1 MSIVK
6 LVLLGDSGVGK
17 TSLLNKYL
25 FDNYNPIETITI
37 GASFFQRDINLNY
50 RGENINFVLQIWDTA
65 GQERFRSMV
74 PMYIK
79 NSVVCLIVFDSSLI
93 NSDFGDKIDKYYEYW
108 SNYINLNKN
117 VENILIYFVG
127 SKRDLISTSDIL
139 KFNHKLDSL
148 NIKRNKICFV
158 SAKQGNYVHEL
169 FERIFIDLYENDLLN
184 NKAKHEPLILIND
197 YPKQNKCC

>member
-1 MSIVK
+1 
-6 LVLLGDSGVGK
+6 
-17 TSLLNKYL
+17 
-25 FDNYNPIETITI
+25 
-37 GASFFQRDINLNY
+37 
-50 RGENINFVLQIWDTA
+50 
-65 GQERFRSMV
+65 MV

-93 NSDFGDKIDKYYEYW
+93 NSDFGDKIDTYYNYW
-108 SNYINLNKN
+108 SNYIQENKN

-148 NIKRNKICFV
+148 NIKRNRICFV